1 MEFDYYN
8 SFSTKCT
15 QFGGCFQGHS
25 QAGAHCSVAFLH
37 NSLGAKPRHR
47 VHALATRAITSQIR
61 QLLMSIVSLLIQT
74 RFSFHST
81 VTVYAAI
88 DAQSD
93 IRTLFSWLYMQLTRP
108 FPFFFF
114 FCKCMSL
121 ACETTEMKPPAFKTL
136 SHQFLSTWGVVSLRK
151 KEKKLHLKWK
161 EKKFRELV
169 DYLCRD
175 GVDMQYMLT

>member
-1 MEFDYYN
+1 
-8 SFSTKCT
+8 
-15 QFGGCFQGHS
+15 
-25 QAGAHCSVAFLH
+25 
-37 NSLGAKPRHR
+37 
-47 VHALATRAITSQIR
+47 
-61 QLLMSIVSLLIQT
+61 MSIVSLLIQT

-93 IRTLFSWLYMQLTRP
+93 IRTLFSWFVYAVNQTL
-108 FPFFFF
+108 PFFFLQVI
-114 FCKCMSL
+114 L
-121 ACETTEMKPPAFKTL
+121 ACETTEMKPPAFKTS

-175 GVDMQYMLT
+175 GVDMQYMQRLYNFTTNTLKAYLSAQPSFFSALYMIGKTVELFKSLAKDS